1 MFDKMKQMMEFKK
14 QAEQLKRELENTRL
28 EANDVRGIKV
38 TVDGAQRFHGII
50 IADAFA
56 AFNNRRDVLVYFPP
70 GKIRRQSGVQFRPF
84 QSAAVQFA
92 QGQIFF

>member
-50 IADAFA
+50 IADELLAIGRKEQLEAELLRAINA
-56 AFNNRRDVLVYFPP
+56 AIGKSQAAAAEKMKNLTGLNIP
-70 GKIRRQSGVQFRPF
+70 GL
-84 QSAAVQFA
+84 
-92 QGQIFF
+92 